1 MGCPL
6 GLVSWDFSRPI
17 YIHDLVFDLDFARL
31 VNFTHGQN
39 ASFMMSESALDN
51 FADNSTRE
59 RHQILCLGEVPSMHG
74 SAPNVAGVSAT
85 GVLRRDWPTFNS
97 SMAALRSYARP
108 G

>member
-97 SMAALRSYARP
+97 SIAALRSYARP